1 MKVCWTGFLA
11 KNHSWSVVAQ
21 HICRQLIK
29 LGHEVDMFS
38 TNGIKHFPDDLKP
51 NLKGFVE
58 EKHQMTLLQLGE
70 YASNFLK
77 KEYDCQ
83 LSYTFLKNFP
93 FYLNRGVKNRFGI
106 WTYEFAGPN
115 AIPSGYSKFYKDVDQ
130 ILPPSTF
137 SKQIFSDSGIPDSAM
152 TIVPHGIDKE
162 RFTSVGKYPLKT
174 KKRFKILANIAQ
186 PHLRKNIPG
195 LLTAFG
201 KAFTKTDDVC
211 LVLKVVD
218 KTPQQQFEV
227 SFTDIYKVFESKYK
241 NHAEI
246 EIIKDFIPDI
256 ETLYNACDAVF
267 TMSHAEGF
275 YLPGLEAFAANKLS
289 IAPNYGAQLDFMNA
303 DNSLLIPGQ
312 VVVANPKMLYW
323 GQSTRTV
330 MFQPSTDAAAEI
342 LRTAYNNYDSL
353 MEKFNPGIN
362 KILEQ
367 FTWEKVAQQI
377 VGLCK

>member
-1 MKVCWTGFLA
+1 MKICWFGFCA
-11 KNHSWSVVAQ
+11 KNHSWSQVAQ
-21 HICRQLIK
+21 HICRHLIK
-29 LGHEVDMFS
+29 LGHNVDMFS
-38 TNGIKHFPDDLKP
+38 TNGIKYFPNDLKP

-58 EKHQMTLLQLGE
+58 EQHNMTLAQLNNFASSVLQ
-70 YASNFLK
+70 

-93 FYLNRGVKNRFGI
+93 FYLSRGHKNRFGI

-115 AIPSGYSKFYKDVDQ
+115 AIPNGYSKFYKNVDQ

-137 SKQIFSDSGIPDSAM
+137 SKQIFSDSGIPDSTM

-162 RFTSVGKYPLKT
+162 RFTSVGKYNLKT
-174 KKRFKILANIAQ
+174 KKKFKILANIAQ

-201 KAFTKTDDVC
+201 KAFTKQDDVC

-218 KTPQQQFEV
+218 KQPVQQFEV
-227 SFTDIYKVFESKYK
+227 SFRDIYNIFESKYK
-241 NHAEI
+241 NHADV
-246 EIIKDFIPDI
+246 EIITDFIPEI

-289 IAPNYGAQLDFMNA
+289 IAPNYGAQLDFMNQN
-303 DNSLLIPGQ
+303 NSLLVPGQ

-330 MFQPSTDAAAEI
+330 MFQPNTDNAAEI
-342 LRTAYNNYDSL
+342 LRYAYNNYDKL
-353 MEKFNPGIN
+353 MEKFNPEID
-362 KILEQ
+362 KILKQ
-367 FTWEKVAQQI
+367 FTWENVAKQI
-377 VGLCK
+377 IGLCK